1 MNEPS
6 IRRARKE
13 DARQV
18 GALWLRLLVEQA
30 ALEARFGVADDALE
44 RWTNDFPHLVDDE
57 QYRVFV
63 AERDGD
69 LVGFITAC
77 LWTPPPIYAGPPEVY
92 MNELYVVPE
101 MRRQGGGRRLV
112 EAVKAWAEALPA
124 ERLRL
129 SVLTANAEGR
139 AFWERLHAQP
149 LSVTLTIT
157 LETEAAPRPKKK
169 KARLGF

>member
-1 MNEPS
+1 MS
-6 IRRARKE
+6 AIVRRARKE

-18 GALWLRLLVEQA
+18 GALWLRLLEEQA
-30 ALEARFGVADDALE
+30 ALEARLDAADDASE
-44 RWTNDFPHLVDDE
+44 RWMNDFPHLVDDA

-77 LWTPPPIYAGPPEVY
+77 LWTPPPIFAGSQEVY
-92 MNELYVVPE
+92 INEIYVASE
-101 MRRQGGGRRLV
+101 ARRQRVGRRLV
-112 EAVKAWAEALPA
+112 EAVKAWAVALPA

-129 SVLTANAEGR
+129 SVLAANAEGR

-149 LSVTLTIT
+149 LSVTFTVA
-157 LETEAAPRPKKK
+157 LEVEAAPQKEKK
-169 KARLGF
+169 KAKLGF